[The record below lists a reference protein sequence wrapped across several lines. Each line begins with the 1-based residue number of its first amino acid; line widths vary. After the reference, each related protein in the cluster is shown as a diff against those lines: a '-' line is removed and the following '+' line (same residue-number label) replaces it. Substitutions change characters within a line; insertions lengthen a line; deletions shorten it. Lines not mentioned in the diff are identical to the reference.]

1 MNDEAREKFRAKYR
15 AGVSP
20 NYSGLLH
27 LSVVVIGAGSLIW
40 WGASKLVDFKLY
52 QLWFVVLTYIGYN
65 LGEWASH
72 NYWGHHKTKLFKL
85 FYQRHT
91 GDHHTFFVDTDM
103 EYQMVLDWRV
113 VIFPIYLL
121 VLTTVAISIPGGLV
135 SYFIFGGN
143 YGYLFFITMT
153 SCYLLYEVLHF
164 SYHLQR
170 GSVTER
176 IFRLIP
182 GWTYLRLFHTVH
194 HNRDLMV
201 EGNFNITLPLFDW
214 IFGTLYFDADDT
226 QKPTKRGANPQ
237 PQ

>member
-1 MNDEAREKFRAKYR
+1 MNDNAREKFRAKFR
-15 AGVSP
+15 AEVSP
-20 NYSGLLH
+20 NYSGFLH
-27 LSVVVIGAGSLIW
+27 LAVVVFGAGSLIW
-40 WGASKLVDFKLY
+40 WGVSKLVDFQLY
-52 QLWFVVLTYIGYN
+52 QLWFVVVAYVAYN

-72 NYWGHHKTKLFKL
+72 KYWCHKKTRLFKL

-91 GDHHTFFVDTDM
+91 GDHHTFFVDKAM
-103 EYQMVLDWRV
+103 EYEMVLDWRV

-121 VLTTVAISIPGGLV
+121 FVTTAFLSVPGALV
-135 SYFIFGGN
+135 SYFLFGGS

-153 SCYLLYEVLHF
+153 SCYLAYEVLHF

-170 GSVTER
+170 GSVLER

-194 HNRDLMV
+194 HNRDLMA

-214 IFGTLYFDADDT
+214 ILGTLYFDAESSGKT
-226 QKPTKRGANPQ
+226 SKKGRAAQT
-237 PQ
+237 